1 MLRFTRFSLVK
12 VSLGPTELQ
21 RGQGL
26 QIFVQQK
33 LSSHSAHT
41 LKRLDILV
49 HVHELRGV
57 SKYLPPEY
65 DSISA
70 SGF

>member
-57 SKYLPPEY
+57 SKHLPPEY
-65 DSISA
+65 DSIS
-70 SGF
+70 GF